1 MVTFDPACIES
12 QKGFRLLAVR
22 ILPECAPYIRKCLAE
37 NEFYY
42 LNNDYKISEDGNLI
56 ERRSEFV
63 PPIRDDFFQ
72 TGEENTPRI
81 NISAIVGKNGDGKS
95 TIVEVIIRLLNNF
108 AFDYGIGEKNSLKKA
123 EGLCAE
129 LYYQLDGTFYRLE
142 EKKEDENR
150 TVNLNRYNNDK
161 TDGRLRLSSTL
172 LSRKEIW
179 ESFFYTLV
187 TNYSHYAYNTL
198 EVDREVEHG
207 NDKEHWLHR
216 VFHKNDGYQVPL
228 SLHPYREEGIIDLNN
243 ETWLSKQRVLMTFV
257 QSYLKNEEGQKMQ
270 FNGKNAV
277 ELVLS
282 DVGTS
287 QLQQITLRHYLQAKA
302 GVRLLDEVSFDSM
315 DPNNEYDS
323 AKLVGVGTTI
333 YSIFDSYISPNLQF
347 FKNAYDW
354 FDKEKL
360 LDKRSDLFGLMMFIQ
375 GKNQDPSFF
384 KVIGDFK
391 KINRQWKNFKRLSWI
406 QIQRLLLIVEICNLW
421 RTEGLNIGDK
431 KDHITFD
438 LSLDSIFKDYADL
451 NNDEKCLH
459 YLVYKTISIFETY
472 NAYGLPCAQYENQV
486 LFIDG
491 RVPRWSRINSVN
503 AEAATVSFHRLALD
517 WVNQSHITLKLRQ
530 AYNYYIDKD
539 KRTKNTYETTKG
551 GEVPSDRKIHIKLNH
566 LTESQKITLSCLETL
581 PPAIYHWDIIFSSDD
596 KDNLRYGNER
606 IAMESFSSGEKQKLY
621 SQSAVVY
628 HLQNISSISNVFAFH
643 YHAVNIILE
652 EIELYFH
659 PDWQRTFCNDLMEM
673 IRSANVKNIDSVN
686 ITFVTHSP
694 YILSDIPKTNVLFLK
709 DGRPDYSMQENTFGA
724 NINTLLKNGFFLP
737 SLPIGEFAHQK
748 INSMFAKLQSGEFDK
763 TMIDELQ
770 SEVMMVGEPYIRQ
783 QLMTLLKMYMGIDKN
798 LVMECIRE
806 LYLEQR
812 KHD

>member
-1 MVTFDPACIES
+1 MVTFKPACIGS

-22 ILPECAPYIRKCLAE
+22 ILPECAPYIRKCLVE

-42 LNNDYKISEDGNLI
+42 LNNDYKISEDGTLI

-95 TIVEVIIRLLNNF
+95 TIVEVIIRMLNNF
-108 AFDYGIGEKNSLKKA
+108 AFDYEIGEKDSLKKA

-129 LYYQLDGTFYRLE
+129 LYYQLDGTFYRLD
-142 EKKEDENR
+142 EKQVKGSR
-150 TVNLNRYNNDK
+150 TVILCRYENDI
-161 TDGRLRLSSTL
+161 TDGRLRLSKQPL
-172 LSRKEIW
+172 AEEVIKK
-179 ESFFYTLV
+179 SFFYTLV

-198 EVDREVEHG
+198 EVDKNVEHG
-207 NDKEHWLHR
+207 NDEEHWLHR

-257 QSYLKNEEGQKMQ
+257 KSYISDTKGSSDMMKFNGKSAKELLLSDMGKSTLQEITLKRFFQNNTHRLLQSYINILRSKLSQAERKKQIELICRMLDGQYSLLFGKQDNVVFFLSAIDWLNEEGASD
-270 FNGKNAV
+270 KN
-277 ELVLS
+277 
-282 DVGTS
+282 
-287 QLQQITLRHYLQAKA
+287 
-302 GVRLLDEVSFDSM
+302 
-315 DPNNEYDS
+315 
-323 AKLVGVGTTI
+323 
-333 YSIFDSYISPNLQF
+333 
-347 FKNAYDW
+347 
-354 FDKEKL
+354 
-360 LDKRSDLFGLMMFIQ
+360 SDLLELLFLLEENMAISRESIGLAMKWQQF
-375 GKNQDPSFF
+375 SA
-384 KVIGDFK
+384 
-391 KINRQWKNFKRLSWI
+391 LSWI
-406 QIQRLLLIVEICNLW
+406 QIQRLILLIDVCKLWDKGMQMDNINNPVRFAIC
-421 RTEGLNIGDK
+421 
-431 KDHITFD
+431 KDSLFCD
-438 LSLDSIFKDYADL
+438 YKLLSPQ
-451 NNDEKCLH
+451 EKCLH
-459 YLVYKTISIFETY
+459 YIIYKTISVFETY
-472 NAYGLPCAQYENQV
+472 TSYGNPCSPYTHV
-486 LFIDG
+486 LLQTNRSNKILLIKAFDK
-491 RVPRWSRINSVN
+491 
-503 AEAATVSFHRLALD
+503 LARD
-517 WVNQSHITLKLRQ
+517 WEQKSHITLKMRQ
-530 AYNYYIDKD
+530 AYNFYKD
-539 KRTKNTYETTKG
+539 TFIQSLYSSHKNEQRCSNN
-551 GEVPSDRKIHIKLNH
+551 EIKLKFSSLSIEQKQK
-566 LTESQKITLSCLETL
+566 LTDMETL
-581 PPAIYHWDIIFSSDD
+581 PPPILKWDILFDTKSDT
-596 KDNLRYGNER
+596 KSETESIGN
-606 IAMESFSSGEKQKLY
+606 IVAMETFSSGEKQKLY
-621 SQSAVVY
+621 CQSAIVY
-628 HLQNISSISNVFAFH
+628 HLQNISSIASEQIH
-643 YHAVNIILE
+643 YRAVNLILE
-652 EIELYFH
+652 ETELYFH

-763 TMIDELQ
+763 TKIDKLK

-783 QLMTLLKMYMGIDKN
+783 QLVTLLKMYMGIDKN